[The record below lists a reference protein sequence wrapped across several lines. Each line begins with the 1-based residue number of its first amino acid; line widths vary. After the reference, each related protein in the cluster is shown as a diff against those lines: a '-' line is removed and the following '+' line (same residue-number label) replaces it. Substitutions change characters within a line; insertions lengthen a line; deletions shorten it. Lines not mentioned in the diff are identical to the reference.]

1 MGKQL
6 AIDLPDLPPLPR
18 PLDASHLADAPPL
31 PGPPDGEAD
40 LGCRVAVLEARVK
53 ELERELAQVKKTQDS
68 LRKQVGVFWGKFAQ
82 LEGARRKARIEA
94 QIGAEIEA
102 GEKEAKRKG
111 GRKRA

>member
-82 LEGARRKARIEA
+82 LEGARRKARI
-94 QIGAEIEA
+94 GAEIEA
-102 GEKEAKRKG
+102 GGEKSRTERKA